1 MYMQALQDYI
11 VQQLHLLD
19 SDLLDQDHLSAAADV
34 VAVEKELAI
43 VIQWSNQ
50 ACIKIKHVDAYFL
63 NTSRHLLIL
72 TRSMQPVC
80 TTCTH
85 YRNFRIVFGHR

>member
-19 SDLLDQDHLSAAADV
+19 SDLLDQDHSSAAADV

-43 VIQWSNQ
+43 VGASMLWSALE
-50 ACIKIKHVDAYFL
+50 ACIKCKHVGAYFL
-63 NTSRHLLIL
+63 NT
-72 TRSMQPVC
+72 
-80 TTCTH
+80 
-85 YRNFRIVFGHR
+85 